1 MRFEWPLALVAL
13 LLVPAFAALFVA
25 RDRRRTATAA
35 RFASVALLPNVV
47 DRAPGRRRYLP
58 PALLLLALSSMLV
71 GLARPH
77 ATVSVRREEATIVLA
92 VDTSTSM
99 TAKDVKPTRL
109 VVAREAARAFLR
121 GVPKRFRVGLVSFA
135 GRSIVVVP
143 PTEDREA
150 VENGL
155 TSLRPA
161 IGTALGD
168 AVTLAVNTA
177 RGSKSAGPAAPAAVL
192 VISDGAQT
200 VGRSQPV
207 AAARRAGTLR
217 TPVYTVVLGTP
228 DGVIERKLVGG
239 FTEITRVPPE
249 PEALRAVA
257 NASGG
262 ESFTAVDATQLKKI
276 YERLGSRLGTRK
288 EDREITDYFS
298 AGAGLFLLVGVALST
313 LWFRRP
319 V

>member
-1 MRFEWPLALVAL
+1 VSFEWPLALLAL
-13 LLVPAFAALFVA
+13 LLVPALAALYVA
-25 RDRRRTATAA
+25 RDRKRTAAA
-35 RFASVALLPNVV
+35 AKFASVALLPNVV

-58 PALLLLALSSMLV
+58 PALLLLALSAMLV

-92 VDTSTSM
+92 IDTSTSM

-109 VVAREAARAFLR
+109 VAAREAARAFLG
-121 GVPKRFRVGLVSFA
+121 GVPKKFRVGLVSFA
-135 GRSIVVVP
+135 GRSIAVVP

-155 TSLRPA
+155 KSLRPA

-177 RGSKSAGPAAPAAVL
+177 RGSKTAGPAAPAAVL

-217 TPVYTVVLGTP
+217 TPVYTIVLGTP

-239 FTEITRVPPE
+239 FTEITRVPPK

-257 NASGG
+257 QASGG
-262 ESFTAVDATQLKKI
+262 ESFTAADADQLKKI

-288 EDREITDYFS
+288 EDRELTDFFS
-298 AGAGLFLLVGVALST
+298 AGAGLFLLAGVALST

-319 V
+319 L

>member
-1 MRFEWPLALVAL
+1 MRFEWPLMLVAL
-13 LLVPAFAALFVA
+13 LLVPALAALFVA
-25 RDRRRTATAA
+25 RDRRRTAAA
-35 RFASVALLPNVV
+35 AKFASIALIPNVV
-47 DRAPGRRRYLP
+47 DHVPGRRRYLP
-58 PALLLLALSSMLV
+58 PALLLLALSAMLV

-99 TAKDVKPTRL
+99 TSKDVKPTRL
-109 VVAREAARAFLR
+109 VAAREAARVFVR
-121 GVPKRFRVGLVSFA
+121 GVPKKFRVGLVSFA
-135 GRSIVVVP
+135 GRAITVVP

-155 TSLRPA
+155 KALRPA

-177 RGSKSAGPAAPAAVL
+177 RGSKTAAPAAPAAVL
-192 VISDGAQT
+192 LISDGAQT

-239 FTEITRVPPE
+239 FTEITRVPPR
-249 PEALRAVA
+249 PEALQAVA
-257 NASGG
+257 RASGG
-262 ESFTAVDATQLKKI
+262 ESFTAADPEELKKI
-276 YERLGSRLGTRK
+276 YEKLGSRLGTRK
-288 EDREITDYFS
+288 EEREITDYFS
-298 AGAGLFLLVGVALST
+298 AGAGLFLLAGVALST